1 MQHLTVFVC
10 LFFAE
15 VIKEKGLENVT
26 VEDLVAG
33 ITPKGRG
40 IFNYRNRTAAPN

>member
-1 MQHLTVFVC
+1 MHLPAC
-10 LFFAE
+10 LCIFFTE

-40 IFNYRNRTAAPN
+40 IFHVN